1 MTKKTSLFSGEKNSS
16 NALNAEFFLK
26 LRVIMR
32 KFIKKPKDNVLLK
45 VFYKKYTYQDEKCK
59 KLV

>member
-1 MTKKTSLFSGEKNSS
+1 MQ
-16 NALNAEFFLK
+16 
-26 LRVIMR
+26 

>member
-1 MTKKTSLFSGEKNSS
+1 MTKKTSLFSGEKKSS

-45 VFYKKYTYQDEKCK
+45 VFYKKNTYQDEKYK
-59 KLV
+59 KVV